1 MTDLEIVQYPHP
13 TLRYK
18 SKPIT
23 RVDGE
28 LRDIVRTMFDLMY
41 QAKGIGLAANQV
53 DLPLQLFIVNTL
65 SDPEQGEELVFINPV
80 ITSPKGSHEAEEG
93 CLSIVG
99 VNANVARPEQIH
111 ISAYDLQGNEI
122 SKTVD
127 GLLAK
132 AIQHETDHL
141 EGVLFIDRISES
153 SRKQLD
159 IELEDFEIDF
169 KSRRDTGEIPDDETI
184 KKRLLEIEARY
195 CK

>member
-1 MTDLEIVQYPHP
+1 MTALKIVQYPHP

-18 SKPIT
+18 SKPVT
-23 RVDGE
+23 RVDRE
-28 LRDIVRTMFDLMY
+28 LREIVRTMFDLMY

-53 DLPLQLFIVNTL
+53 DLPLQLFVINTKG
-65 SDPEQGEELVFINPV
+65 DPNEGEELVFINPV
-80 ITSPKGSHEAEEG
+80 ISSPKGTHEAEEG

-99 VNANVARPEQIH
+99 VNAIVARPERIH

-122 SKTVD
+122 NKTVD

-141 EGVLFIDRISES
+141 HGVLFIDRVSES
-153 SRKQLD
+153 SKKQV
-159 IELEDFEIDF
+159 ELELEEFEIDF
-169 KSRRDTGEIPDDETI
+169 KSRRDTGEIPNDEAI
-184 KKRLLEIEARY
+184 EKRLKEIEDRY